1 MAASNN
7 KDVAKLNEYN
17 LGCLEGMSY
26 AKEGKMLEDILPK
39 VGTKE
44 RQNGVKAGYAKYLSE
59 AAADDNGSMN
69 PENDMGGDDFG
80 APDMGTPDDF
90 GPEGDLP
97 PVEGTQDDLGV
108 EQSVDDFNNSPTFDS
123 FHKVFKALGKRK
135 VTDSA
140 WLKAAAFFYVHSPKK
155 IKDDL
160 YIQVE
165 SQVTME
171 YWLNRLLADEFTA
184 WYQYYIVEKFL
195 LGDERPHIQETFK
208 TNADD
213 ELNDHADKLL
223 KRIHDLG
230 YSTSWLTTPKAW
242 DEYATA
248 AFVNPGISIDGA
260 LAMMVKAEETAIAA
274 YSQAI
279 VFAEQVGDVVSRDLF
294 KNNLADEQEHM
305 ANLMHFQKDKLA

>member
-69 PENDMGGDDFG
+69 PENDVESVDE
-80 APDMGTPDDF
+80 F

-97 PVEGTQDDLGV
+97 PVEGTQDDFGV
-108 EQSVDDFNNSPTFDS
+108 EQSVDDFGSNPTFDS
-123 FHKVFKALGKRK
+123 FHKVFEVLGKKK
-135 VTDSA
+135 VMDSA
-140 WLKAAAFFYVHSPKK
+140 WLKAAAFFYVHTPKK
-155 IKDDL
+155 IKDDIYL
-160 YIQVE
+160 QVD

-171 YWLNRLLADEFTA
+171 YWLNRLLADEFNA

-195 LGDERPHIQETFK
+195 LGDERPHVQETFK

-213 ELNDHADKLL
+213 ELNDHAAKLIQ
-223 KRIHDLG
+223 RIHDLG
-230 YSTSWLTTPKAW
+230 YDMSWLTTPKAW
-242 DEYATA
+242 DEYASA
-248 AFVNPGISIDGA
+248 AFINPGIGVDGA
-260 LAMMVKAEETAIAA
+260 LAMMVQSENTAITA

-279 VFAEQVGDVVSRDLF
+279 TFAEQIGDVVSRDLF
-294 KNNLADEQEHM
+294 KNNLADEEEHL
-305 ANLMHFQKDKLA
+305 AELVHFQKDKLV